1 MSPESPRGRASRG
14 VPGIGGQYEMFG
26 LSVSDVFAF
35 AQHHP
40 ALQAFA
46 IIFATFILEDA
57 ATVLAGMQ
65 AAAGSLSIPV
75 ALGSLYVGI
84 VLGDLGLY
92 GLGRLA
98 AHVPWVRRLLP
109 PQRTATV
116 RAWLDGRVFRV
127 VLISRFLP
135 GVRLPTYTTCGY
147 LGASLRQFTLA
158 TMIATLFW
166 TSGLFVLSMRAGNFL
181 MAHFGVWRWAGVV
194 GVIVFVI
201 VAGRVATLLGRRG
214 KRRTRNRREHER
226 YEDAHQR

>member
-1 MSPESPRGRASRG
+1 
-14 VPGIGGQYEMFG
+14 MFG

-35 AQHHP
+35 AQHHS
-40 ALQAFA
+40 ALEAFA

-65 AAAGSLSIPV
+65 AAAGNMSIPV

-98 AHVPWVRRLLP
+98 AHVPWVCRLLP
-109 PQRTATV
+109 PQRTETV

-166 TSGLFVLSMRAGNFL
+166 TSGLFALSMRAGDFL
-181 MAHFGVWRWAGVV
+181 MAHFGAWRWAGVL
-194 GVIVFVI
+194 GVVVFV
-201 VAGRVATLLGRRG
+201 VAAGRLAALLR
-214 KRRTRNRREHER
+214 RRTRRHDRKQ
-226 YEDAHQR
+226 YEDAQQR

>member
-1 MSPESPRGRASRG
+1 
-14 VPGIGGQYEMFG
+14 MFG

-40 ALQAFA
+40 GLQAFA

-65 AAAGSLSIPV
+65 AASGSLSIPV

-98 AHVPWVRRLLP
+98 AHVPWVQRMLP
-109 PQRTATV
+109 PQRTETV
-116 RAWLDGRVFRV
+116 RAWLKGRVFRV
-127 VLISRFLP
+127 VLVARFLP

-147 LGASLRQFTLA
+147 LGASLRQFTSA

-166 TSGLFVLSMRAGNFL
+166 TSGLFFLSMRAGDFL
-181 MAHFGVWRWAGVV
+181 MAHFGVWRWAGIVGLVV
-194 GVIVFVI
+194 FMVI
-201 VAGRVATLLGRRG
+201 AGRAARLLRRQS
-214 KRRTRNRREHER
+214 KRHDKPPRKDKPPSRDRKHF
-226 YEDAHQR
+226 EDAHQR

>member
-1 MSPESPRGRASRG
+1 MEARARALCLASRG
-14 VPGIGGQYEMFG
+14 QPRPFAMRKGGG
-26 LSVSDVFAF
+26 LSVSDLFTF
-35 AQHHP
+35 AQAHP
-40 ALQAFA
+40 ALQVFV

-65 AAAGSLSIPV
+65 AADGSLSI
-75 ALGSLYVGI
+75 ALAIGSLYLGI

-98 AHVPWVRRLLP
+98 AMVPFVRRLLP
-109 PQRTATV
+109 PQRTEIA
-116 RAWLDGRVFRV
+116 RAWLQGRVFRV

-166 TSGLFVLSMRAGNFL
+166 TSGLFALSMRAGSFL
-181 MAHFGVWRWAGVV
+181 MAHYGVWRWAGAVGLVV
-194 GVIVFVI
+194 ALV
-201 VAGRVATLLGRRG
+201 VAGRLATVLSRG
-214 KRRTRNRREHER
+214 KKRIQRRER
-226 YEDAHQR
+226 QYEDAH

>member
-1 MSPESPRGRASRG
+1 MEAGARALSLASRGRARPFSTRKDG
-14 VPGIGGQYEMFG
+14 G
-26 LSVSDVFAF
+26 LSVSDLFAF
-35 AQHHP
+35 AQAHP
-40 ALQAFA
+40 ALQVFV
-46 IIFATFILEDA
+46 IILATFILEDA

-65 AAAGSLSIPV
+65 AADGSLSIAL

-98 AHVPWVRRLLP
+98 AMVPFVRRLLP
-109 PQRTATV
+109 PQRTETV
-116 RAWLDGRVFRV
+116 RAWLQGRVFRV

-166 TSGLFVLSMRAGNFL
+166 TSGLFTLSMRAGSFL
-181 MAHFGVWRWAGVV
+181 LAHYGAWRWAGAVGLVV
-194 GVIVFVI
+194 SLAL
-201 VAGRVATLLGRRG
+201 AGRLATLLSRGKKRG
-214 KRRTRNRREHER
+214 KRRKRQ